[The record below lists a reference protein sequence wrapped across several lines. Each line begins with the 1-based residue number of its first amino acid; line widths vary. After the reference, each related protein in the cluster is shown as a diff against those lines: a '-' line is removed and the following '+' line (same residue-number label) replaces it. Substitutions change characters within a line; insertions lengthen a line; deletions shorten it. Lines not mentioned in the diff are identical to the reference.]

1 MHVGLNPNC
10 DRVRAA
16 EHEPRGPS
24 SVLVRLHGLVEI
36 VENGA
41 VVIACRPRTPRPTLE
56 ELRESVEILEDT
68 ERTTRRM
75 LGNTHPM
82 TKGIEL
88 ALQKSRDALRA
99 REKPSPGSV

>member
-1 MHVGLNPNC
+1 M
-10 DRVRAA
+10 RTIYAKA
-16 EHEPRGPS
+16 
-24 SVLVRLHGLVEI
+24 LHDD
-36 VENGA
+36 NSA
-41 VVIACRPRTPRPTLE
+41 TLE

-68 ERTTRRM
+68 ERTTRHM

>member
-1 MHVGLNPNC
+1 MAQRKGHDITLKM
-10 DRVRAA
+10 RTIYAKA
-16 EHEPRGPS
+16 
-24 SVLVRLHGLVEI
+24 LHDDDS
-36 VENGA
+36 A
-41 VVIACRPRTPRPTLE
+41 TLE

-88 ALQKSRDALRA
+88 ALQKSRALLHA
-99 REKPSPGSV
+99 REAPSPGSA

>member
-1 MHVGLNPNC
+1 MAYRGARRIVVRSTYWLPSYASRASSL
-10 DRVRAA
+10 DRASCIYA
-16 EHEPRGPS
+16 KA
-24 SVLVRLHGLVEI
+24 LHDDDS
-36 VENGA
+36 A
-41 VVIACRPRTPRPTLE
+41 TLE